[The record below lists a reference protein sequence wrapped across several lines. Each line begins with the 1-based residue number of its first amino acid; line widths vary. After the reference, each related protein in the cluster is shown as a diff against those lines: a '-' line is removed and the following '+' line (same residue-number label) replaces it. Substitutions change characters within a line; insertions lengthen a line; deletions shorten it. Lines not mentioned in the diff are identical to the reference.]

1 MRWRLVREIRRLRR
15 ERDEGGSLA
24 LVMVIIMVGLASS
37 AVLIPT
43 MITQDRATVYSN
55 THMRALSAA
64 RAGVDLIV
72 GQIRA
77 AVAGGVGDPSKLPCA
92 VSAAPVV
99 GATDGAGSGS
109 YSVYVTYYVTDPVQ
123 NPAATPM
130 LCVPGAGTYD
140 TSTGAYVPAYA
151 QITSTGTNGVVAA
164 ATTGGSLGRTI
175 VSTYVFQ
182 TTNSNVAGGQ
192 VRIYPP
198 DSAPTT
204 PAMCL
209 DAGSTAPVAG
219 TVLTLQPCSTSSPV
233 AAQQQFS
240 YRSDLTLQLAPVITS
255 AFVNGLCVDTS
266 TTSGGPVSGNTAFLA
281 PCSALGSP
289 NYSQQWSFN
298 DNGEYEASTSTS
310 ASSGALANLCI
321 TVTDQSTGRQSTLAA
336 CGYDGQG
343 ITSPTQAWVPSPS
356 VGNGAAAAPQ
366 LVNFQQFGRCLDVTG
381 QNASAD
387 HLIAYPCKQNPL
399 SSAVAWNQKFTY
411 SSSTGW
417 ISTTTGGVQYCIVSP
432 RTELG
437 LTRMTQCNNP
447 SWVPGVTAA
456 QLQWTSFGSST
467 TLPYAQRYTFVDS
480 STTATRCLSIVA
492 PPTSDPAPWYYIDVA
507 TCDGSTAQKWNANPT
522 LGRTLI
528 QNTVEK

>member
-1 MRWRLVREIRRLRR
+1 MSWLLRKIRRLRR
-15 ERDEGGSLA
+15 RRDEGGSLA

-43 MITQDRATVYSN
+43 MITQDRTTVYSN
-55 THMRALSAA
+55 THMRSLSAA
-64 RAGVDLIV
+64 RAGVDIIV

-77 AVAGGVGDPSKLPCA
+77 AITGGAGDPSELPCA
-92 VSAAPVV
+92 TSTVPVV
-99 GATDGAGSGS
+99 GSVDGANTGSF
-109 YSVYVTYYVTDPVQ
+109 SVYVTYYVVDPVL

-130 LCVPGAGTYD
+130 ICVPGAGTYD
-140 TSTGAYVPAYA
+140 PSTGAYVPVYA
-151 QITSTGTNGVVAA
+151 QITSTGVDGAVGSTRN
-164 ATTGGSLGRTI
+164 GGSLGRTI

-192 VRIYPP
+192 IRIYPP
-198 DSAPTT
+198 NSSLGTSS
-204 PAMCL
+204 MCL
-209 DAGSTAPVAG
+209 DAGSTAPGAG
-219 TVLTLQPCSTSSPV
+219 TVVTLQPCSTSSPI

-240 YRSDLTLQLAPVITS
+240 YRSDLTLQLAPAITPS
-255 AFVNGLCVDTS
+255 FVNGLCLDTS
-266 TTSGGPVSGNTAFLA
+266 TVLGGPVSGNTVFLA
-281 PCSALGSP
+281 PCFPLGSP
-289 NYSQQWSFN
+289 KYSQQWSFN
-298 DNGEYEASTSTS
+298 DNGEFEASTLTS
-310 ASSGALANLCI
+310 ASTGILANLCI
-321 TVTDQSTGRQSTLAA
+321 TVIDQSTGRQATLAA

-343 ITSPTQAWVPSPS
+343 ISSPAQAWVPSPN
-356 VGNGAAAAPQ
+356 VGDGAADAPQ

-381 QNASAD
+381 QNVSAD

-417 ISTTTGGVQYCIVSP
+417 LSTTTGGIQYCIVSP

-447 SWVPGVTAA
+447 SWVAGVTAA
-456 QLQWTSFGSST
+456 QLVWTSFGGSA

-480 STTATRCLSIVA
+480 STTATRCLTIA
-492 PPTSDPAPWYYIDVA
+492 PPPATDSAPWYYIVVA

-522 LGRTLI
+522 LGRTLL